1 MARLRL
7 NLGTR
12 SYNIEIGRGN
22 LLHTGFRRFGSR
34 YAVITDSNVK
44 RLYAKKLESSLRRQG
59 LDAEVFEFP
68 AGEASKNP
76 ETAARI
82 GREMARKGFDR
93 DSIII
98 ALGGGVAGDLVGY
111 IASFYMRGIDYI
123 QVPTT
128 LLAQVDSSIG
138 GKVGVDIPEG
148 KNMFGYFHQPKAVII
163 DVETLKTLPKK
174 EIQNGLAEIV
184 KYGMAQDSE
193 LFEYLE
199 KNVKRNSSFADMKFY
214 QKVVEKSC
222 RIKAGIVERDE
233 KEKELRKILNYGHT
247 IGHAI
252 ESAEKYRLSHGE
264 AIALGM
270 AYEGKVSLA
279 LGLLDKKSLA
289 RQNELIKEAGLPVK
303 YSGRSSDELIKIMR
317 RDKKA
322 RGGKLYFVLPT
333 SVGRVKS
340 YRGKVAF
347 PVDESIVRK
356 CLKE

>member
-1 MARLRL
+1 MARLKL

-12 SYNIEIGRGN
+12 SYNIEIGRQN
-22 LLHTGFRRFGSR
+22 LLHTNFGRFGSR
-34 YAVITDSNVK
+34 YAIITDSNVK
-44 RLYAKKLESSLRRQG
+44 RLYAKRLENSLKRQG
-59 LDAEVFEFP
+59 LDAEVFKFP
-68 AGEASKNP
+68 VGEASKNP

-93 DSIII
+93 ESVII
-98 ALGGGVAGDLVGY
+98 ALGGGVAGDLAGY

-148 KNMFGYFHQPKAVII
+148 KNMFGYFYQPKAVII
-163 DVETLKTLPKK
+163 DVETLKTLPEK
-174 EIQNGLAEIV
+174 EIQNGLAEII

-199 KNVKRNSSFADMKFY
+199 KNVKKKSSFANMKFC
-214 QKVVEKSC
+214 QRAVEMSC
-222 RIKAGIVERDE
+222 RIKAGIVEKDE

-252 ESAEKYRLSHGE
+252 ESAERYRLSHGE

-270 AYEGKVSLA
+270 AYEGKISLE

-289 RQNELIKEAGLPVK
+289 RQNELIEKAGLPVK
-303 YSGRSSDELIKIMR
+303 YSGKRGDELIKIMR

-322 RGGKLYFVLPT
+322 RDGKLYFVLPT
-333 SVGRVKS
+333 SVGRVKKAN
-340 YRGKVAF
+340 RRVAF
-347 PVDESIVRK
+347 PVDEPIVRK
-356 CLKE
+356 CLRE